1 MRRVLVVVPAVVL
14 LGFLFPVPAGA
25 QQRVITAVLFR
36 YNPSPVGLASGDTL
50 AFLNADPL
58 ADEGHSVTHAAPPGE
73 RLFDSPV
80 VLTGD
85 SDEVN
90 GVSELKAGSYKITC
104 RVHAFM
110 AGILTVGGA
119 S

>member
-1 MRRVLVVVPAVVL
+1 MRRMLVVLTAAVVPGL
-14 LGFLFPVPAGA
+14 LFPVPARA
-25 QQRVITAVLFR
+25 QQRVITAFVFR
-36 YNPSPVGLASGDTL
+36 YYPPSAELASGDTL
-50 AFLNADPL
+50 VFVNADPL
-58 ADEGHSVTHAAPPGE
+58 AGEGHSVTHAAPLGE

-90 GVSELKAGSYKITC
+90 GVSELKPGSYSITC

-110 AGILTVGGA
+110 TGVLKVRGT
-119 S
+119 